1 MQLKKPL
8 FGLIAATCILALAGS
23 APARADVVTY
33 TIDPAHS
40 SVSFAV
46 KHMVV
51 TNVRGGF
58 DKFEGKI
65 LYDAEDITESSVE
78 VTIDAASID
87 TENEK
92 RDQDLRGEGF
102 LSADQF
108 PTITFKSKSVREDG
122 DGFVVTGDLTI
133 RGVTKEVEFPFVLA
147 GPVTNPWGTAVIGV
161 MAELEI
167 NRQDYGVSWNKALD
181 NGGVLVS
188 DTVKIELNVEAL
200 PADA

>member
-8 FGLIAATCILALAGS
+8 FSLLTATCVLAG
-23 APARADVVTY
+23 AGTPPARADVVAY

-40 SVSFAV
+40 SVGFAV

-65 LYDAEDITESSVE
+65 LYDAVDVTKSSVE

-87 TENEK
+87 TQNEK
-92 RDQDLRGEGF
+92 RDNDVRGDGF
-102 LSADQF
+102 LATDQF
-108 PTITFKSKSVREDG
+108 PTITFKSKSVRKDG
-122 DGFVVTGDLTI
+122 DGLVVTGDLTI

-161 MAELEI
+161 EAELEI
-167 NRQDYGVSWNKALD
+167 NRQDYGVSWNKTLD